1 MGGVGGVGGGVCGN
15 NGGVGGGGEG
25 NGRMS
30 TGQLLNNDH
39 QLTRTN
45 TSQKW
50 TSRKSVS

>member
-1 MGGVGGVGGGVCGN
+1 MGGAGGGGVGVCGN
-15 NGGVGGGGEG
+15 NGGVGGGGDG